1 MARDSSW
8 TWKDALEFI
17 SNKFDDF
24 ELDRL
29 EKEKNIENLKE
40 EVIYL
45 MRKVDKI
52 TVETDRQ

>member
-8 TWKDALEFI
+8 TWKEALEFI

>member
-29 EKEKNIENLKE
+29 EKEKHIENLKE